1 MYESF
6 YQLTKNP
13 FRLNSDP
20 DFFYTSAVHS
30 RALDYLLYGAAQ
42 GEGFIVITG
51 IPGLGKTMLLKTLC
65 KELVDQKIIVGK
77 LLTPQVASN
86 DLMRLVAASF
96 GLSHRGLTKA
106 ALLNVLENYF
116 LSKVRKDKRI
126 LLIVDEAHHLS
137 VQSIEELRLLMN
149 LEDQGRQLFQCF
161 LLGQEQLRKTLQLPV
176 LEQAKQRVI
185 AAYNL
190 RPMDGAETRQYIE
203 YRLRKAEWLGNPQ
216 FEDQAFEE
224 IHKFSNGIPRRIN
237 LVCNRV
243 LVYGY
248 LEELDVIDA
257 NVIEIVVKE
266 LNEELSEGIVDDEPV
281 SNTPQNNVIN
291 FDRPMETRIK
301 RLESKV
307 DMLKERLQ
315 KERRLLRKVMS
326 NLEITSTNINGLNKS
341 KQQSDD

>member
-20 DFFYTSAVHS
+20 DFFFTSAIHR
-30 RALDYLLYGAAQ
+30 RALDYLLYGVAQ

-65 KELVDQKIIVGK
+65 EELRDQNIVVGK
-77 LLTPQVASN
+77 LLTTQVASN
-86 DLMRLVAASF
+86 DVMRLVAASF
-96 GLSHRGLTKA
+96 GLSHRGLNKA
-106 ALLNVLENYF
+106 TLLNVLENYF
-116 LSKVRKDKRI
+116 LSKVRQGKRV

-137 VQSIEELRLLMN
+137 PESIEELRLLMN

-161 LLGQEQLRKTLQLPV
+161 LLGQELLRKTLQLPV

-190 RPMDGAETRQYIE
+190 QTMDAAETRQYIE
-203 YRLRKAEWLGNPQ
+203 YRLTKAGWLGNPK

-224 IHKFSNGIPRRIN
+224 IHTFSNGIPRKIN

-248 LEELDVIDA
+248 LEELDIVDA
-257 NVIEIVVKE
+257 GVIEVVVKE
-266 LNEELSEGIVDDEPV
+266 LDEELVDNEPV
-281 SNTPQNNVIN
+281 LNMPHTNVIN
-291 FDRPMETRIK
+291 FNRNIETRIK

-307 DMLKERLQ
+307 TILKELVQ
-315 KERRLLRKVMS
+315 KERRLLRKVIS
-326 NLEITSTNINGLNKS
+326 ILDLKPTNSKRLNKS
-341 KQQSDD
+341 NQQFDE

>member
-20 DFFYTSAVHS
+20 DFFYTSSVHS

-51 IPGLGKTMLLKTLC
+51 IPGLGKTMLLQTLC
-65 KELVDQKIIVGK
+65 KELRDQQIVVGK

-116 LSKVRKDKRI
+116 LSKVRNGKRV

-137 VQSIEELRLLMN
+137 AQSIEELRLLMN

-176 LEQAKQRVI
+176 LEQAKQRII

-190 RPMDGAETRQYIE
+190 RTMDGAETRQYVE
-203 YRLRKAEWLGNPQ
+203 YRLRKAGWLGNPN
-216 FEDQAFEE
+216 FVDQAFEG
-224 IHKFSNGIPRRIN
+224 IHKFSNGIPRKIN
-237 LVCNRV
+237 LVCNRA

-248 LEELDVIDA
+248 LEELDVIDGD
-257 NVIEIVVKE
+257 VIEIVVKE
-266 LNEELSEGIVDDEPV
+266 LNEEFSEEFDDHEAV

-291 FDRPMETRIK
+291 FDRPIETRVK

-326 NLEITSTNINGLNKS
+326 KFELKSSAINSMNQS